1 MRELNSKTKKNKNK
15 KKKNCINRGRILN
28 IETKN
33 FSILKQKTYNRQNH
47 IHDLLTLPSS
57 PLLHFPV
64 HQTYSCTA

>member
-1 MRELNSKTKKNKNK
+1 MRELNSQK
-15 KKKNCINRGRILN
+15 KKKKKLFCINKGRILN
-28 IETKN
+28 IETKK

>member
-1 MRELNSKTKKNKNK
+1 MIELNSKTKKKKAK
-15 KKKNCINRGRILN
+15 KKICINRGRILN

-47 IHDLLTLPSS
+47 IHDLLTLPSL
-57 PLLHFPV
+57 PLLHFPI